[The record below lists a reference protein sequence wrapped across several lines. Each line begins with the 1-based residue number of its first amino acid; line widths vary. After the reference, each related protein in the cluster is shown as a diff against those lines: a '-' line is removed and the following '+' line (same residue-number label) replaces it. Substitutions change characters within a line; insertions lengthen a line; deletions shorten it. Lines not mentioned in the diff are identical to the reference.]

1 MLFLLGCYRVTST
14 STHPIIILSDSDVED
29 AFSFI
34 NTLDYTSASPNYS
47 SASSG
52 NTASEFK
59 TESDPSEDPSE
70 DHSALLAILPF
81 HDDQYTK
88 VMQAYN
94 ATSNESPIPPPQAPS
109 APPII
114 LPPSLVFKTGEI
126 SHVTHLERHEEHI
139 DAILNHLD
147 ELPFECIKYMED
159 KIEGIMHM
167 INDQD
172 IKHMIPPTPPRDT
185 KPPIGSPISL
195 SLSSSVG
202 SSSPVR
208 STTPPPD
215 YPFDESI
222 FAKFDNSTNMNE
234 AAIRKLVY
242 DSVAA
247 EAQAATMANNDNTNR
262 NTQQSGN
269 LVARKCSYKEFMS
282 CQPFNFK
289 GTEGAGGLIHWFE
302 RTESV
307 FSHRNYIKDCKVKF
321 ATALN
326 KKYYP
331 RTEVKKM
338 EDEFYNL
345 TIKGNDLNTY
355 VRRLQELAILC
366 PTMVPNSKKLM
377 EVFIRG
383 LPRSIEGNVTALKP
397 QTLKEAI
404 TIIQRTLYCQVSY
417 LQQGGSSDQELYKQ
431 GASHL
436 KKHATSISNLPCLWK
451 ERALQK
457 SVPKSKQRCPWKSI
471 LAKGQERLPRPER
484 SYGFD
489 IVIGMDWLSKY
500 HARIICDEKFIHI
513 PINSETLIIQ
523 GDRSKNQII
532 LISCIKTKR
541 YISRGYQVF
550 IAQVIEKKSEE
561 KRLEDI
567 PLVRDFLEVFPE
579 DLPGIPSICQVEFQI
594 DLILGAEPV
603 SRAPYRLAPSEMQE
617 LSNQLQELADQGF
630 IRPSTSP
637 WGAPINIVQLLG
649 HVIDSQG
656 IHVDPAKIEAIKNW
670 PSPTTPTKVHQF
682 LGLVGYN
689 RRFIEVLMQREK
701 VIAYASRQLKPHEE
715 NYTTHDL
722 ELGAKE
728 LNIRLR
734 HWLELLADYDYEIR
748 YHPGKANVIADALSQ
763 KERIKPLQVSALVMT
778 LHPKLPS
785 QMLESQTKVI
795 EEENIEAENLQG
807 IDKHLNIKAAS
818 FDALYGRKC
827 RSPICWD
834 EVRDVQLIGPKIIH
848 ETIEKIVQIRQ
859 RLQAARDRQRSYA
872 NQGKLN
878 PRYIGPFKILK
889 RVGPV
894 AYTPELPKELSN
906 VHSTFHT
913 SNKKKFLSDE
923 SLVIPMKELW
933 LDDKLNFVE
942 EPVEIIDHEVKQQKQ
957 GHILIVKVRW
967 NSKRGPEFTWKRE
980 YQIHAK
986 HKVDIT
992 CFQETKWKGSSM
1004 REGNGY
1010 RLWYSGSKTTRNGVR
1025 VILAIGLR
1033 DKVVQV
1039 TWRGDRIMVIS
1050 IVIDGETVNVDQRLI
1065 IGDDLNGHIRAVADG
1080 YAGVHA
1086 GFGYGA
1092 RNDEGHTFLEFATT
1106 HDLVVA
1112 NSFFKKSD
1120 GHLITFQSGGHN
1132 TQIDYLLV
1140 RKGEVLSASD
1150 ADQMRNTLARCIK
1163 DAVKD
1168 FVGVTGESSRT
1179 HSSHRESWWFI
1190 EDVQTKIAAKQARFR
1205 ELLLYYEGN
1214 QDDRAMVTE
1223 RYKERVIERRMRMET
1238 RVSENPFGFMPRRS
1252 TTEAIHLL
1260 RNLMEKYKERQRDLY
1275 MAFLYLEK
1283 AYDSVPHE
1291 LIWRT
1296 LIDKGTPKRY
1306 LRVIKDMY
1314 DGAKTHVSSFMG
1326 NIEFSLWKLPF
1337 RLYTR

>member
-1 MLFLLGCYRVTST
+1 MVFPLGCYRVTST
-14 STHPIIILSDSDVED
+14 STHPIIILSDSDIED

-59 TESDPSEDPSE
+59 TESDPSEDPFE

-81 HDDQYTK
+81 HDDQYMK

-94 ATSNESPIPPPQAPS
+94 ATSNESPIPPPQAPI

-126 SHVTHLERHEEHI
+126 SYVTHLERHEEHI
-139 DAILNHLD
+139 NAILNHLD
-147 ELPFECIKYMED
+147 ELPLECIEYMED
-159 KIEGIMHM
+159 KIEGLGIMHM

-208 STTPPPD
+208 SITPPPD

-222 FAKFDNSTNMNE
+222 FAEFDNSTSMNE

-242 DSVAA
+242 DSVVA
-247 EAQAATMANNDNTNR
+247 EAQAATMENNDNTNR

-289 GTEGAGGLIHWFE
+289 GTEGAVGLIHWFE
-302 RTESV
+302 RTELV
-307 FSHRNYIKDCKVKF
+307 FSHRNYIEDCKVKF

-345 TIKGNDLNTY
+345 IVKGNDLNTY

-383 LPRSIEGNVTALKP
+383 LTRSIEGNVTALKP

-404 TIIQRTLYCQVSY
+404 TITQRLM
-417 LQQGGSSDQELYKQ
+417 DQNKRQETVKAY
-431 GASHL
+431 A
-436 KKHATSISNLPCLWK
+436 ATPTEN
-451 ERALQK
+451 
-457 SVPKSKQRCPWKSI
+457 
-471 LAKGQERLPRPER
+471 
-484 SYGFD
+484 
-489 IVIGMDWLSKY
+489 
-500 HARIICDEKFIHI
+500 
-513 PINSETLIIQ
+513 N
-523 GDRSKNQII
+523 
-532 LISCIKTKR
+532 
-541 YISRGYQVF
+541 RGYQVF
-550 IAQVIEKKSEE
+550 IIQVIEKKSDE

-567 PLVRDFLEVFPE
+567 PLVREFLEVFPE
-579 DLPGIPSICQVEFQI
+579 DLLGIPPIRQVEFQI
-594 DLILGAEPV
+594 DLILGVEPV
-603 SRAPYRLAPSEMQE
+603 AQAPYRLAPSEMQE
-617 LSNQLQELADQGF
+617 LSNQLQELADRGF

-637 WGAPINIVQLLG
+637 WGAPVLFIKKKDGSFRMCVDYRELNKLTVKNHYPLPSIDDLFNQLQVFIDDILIYSRNKEEHEDHLRIIMELLKKDKLYAKFSNCDFWINIVQLLG

-682 LGLVGYN
+682 LALIGYYQ
-689 RRFIEVLMQREK
+689 RFIEGFSK
-701 VIAYASRQLKPHEE
+701 IAKSLTKFTQKNKKYIWGENQELAFQLLKQKLCEALILALPEGNDDIVVYCDAS
-715 NYTTHDL
+715 
-722 ELGAKE
+722 
-728 LNIRLR
+728 
-734 HWLELLADYDYEIR
+734 
-748 YHPGKANVIADALSQ
+748 
-763 KERIKPLQVSALVMT
+763 
-778 LHPKLPS
+778 
-785 QMLESQTKVI
+785 
-795 EEENIEAENLQG
+795 LQG
-807 IDKHLNIKAAS
+807 LIKAAS
-818 FDALYGRKC
+818 FEALYGRKC

-834 EVRDVQLIGPKIIH
+834 EVGDVQLIRPKIIH

-859 RLQAARDRQRSYA
+859 RLQATRDRQRSYA
-872 NQGKLN
+872 NVRRKPLEFHVGDHVMLKVS
-878 PRYIGPFKILK
+878 PRK
-889 RVGPV
+889 V

-913 SNKKKFLSDE
+913 SNQKKFLSDE
-923 SLVIPMKELW
+923 SLVIPMKKLW

-957 GHILIVKVRW
+957 GRILIVKSRIEAVLCDDHLR
-967 NSKRGPEFTWKRE
+967 SCPFGLG
-980 YQIHAK
+980 
-986 HKVDIT
+986 
-992 CFQETKWKGSSM
+992 ETKLKGSSM
-1004 REGNGY
+1004 REGNSY
-1010 RLWYSGSKTTRNGVR
+1010 RLWYSGSKTARNRVK
-1025 VILAIGLR
+1025 VILAVGLR

-1039 TWRGDRIMVIS
+1039 TRRGDRIMVIS
-1050 IVIDGETVNVDQRLI
+1050 IVIDG
-1065 IGDDLNGHIRAVADG
+1065 GDLNSHIRAVADG
-1080 YAGVHA
+1080 YTGVHE
-1086 GFGYGA
+1086 GFGYEA
-1092 RNDEGHTFLEFATT
+1092 RNDEGCTFLEFATT

-1120 GHLITFQSGGHN
+1120 AHLITFQSGGHN
-1132 TQIDYLLV
+1132 IQIDYLLV
-1140 RKGEVLSASD
+1140 RKEMLLRLLERLSTLGEVLSASD
-1150 ADQMRNTLARCIK
+1150 ADQMRDTLARCIK

-1168 FVGVTGESSRT
+1168 SVG
-1179 HSSHRESWWFI
+1179 
-1190 EDVQTKIAAKQARFR
+1190 
-1205 ELLLYYEGN
+1205 
-1214 QDDRAMVTE
+1214 
-1223 RYKERVIERRMRMET
+1223 
-1238 RVSENPFGFMPRRS
+1238 RS
-1252 TTEAIHLL
+1252 TTEVIYLL
-1260 RNLMEKYKERQRDLY
+1260 QNFMEKYKERQRDLH

-1283 AYDSVPHE
+1283 AYDSVPRE

-1296 LIDKGTPKRY
+1296 LIDKGTLRRY
-1306 LRVIKDMY
+1306 LRFIKDMY
-1314 DGAKTHVSSFMG
+1314 DGTKTCVSSFMG
-1326 NIEFSLWKLPF
+1326 NIEFSCGSYLFALILDELSQALEDKGLQVCRDKTKYLRCDFGRYEAAYGKEGSVRIEDKILQPKESFRYLGLGIHRSRKINEDVTHRIRTRWMRWRVASGVLYDKRVPLKLKGKF
-1337 RLYTR
+1337 YRVAIRSATLYGSECWSITKA